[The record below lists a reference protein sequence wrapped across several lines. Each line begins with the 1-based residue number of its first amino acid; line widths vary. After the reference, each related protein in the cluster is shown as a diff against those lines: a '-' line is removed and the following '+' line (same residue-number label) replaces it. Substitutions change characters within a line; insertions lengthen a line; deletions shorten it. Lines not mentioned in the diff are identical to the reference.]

1 MEIEGSGNELDAGM
15 TGSQDQGESTEAPIE
30 TTSQDT
36 TSPQTPTEAPQKQ
49 FYQHEIDA
57 IITHNKKQAYEKG
70 KREAMAEMDRLRAQ
84 PSNPTQGQS
93 QATDIDALVNERVNQ
108 RFDEVVR
115 QNHAAQLERTLTN
128 QMDEARK
135 KYNDFDSVTEHL
147 RASDGK
153 GAATALLLAVEA
165 GIPNIGDIVYEF
177 GKDPVKMASLA
188 QLRQTAP
195 DSFNHQMR
203 ALADSIHKN
212 QQALSTAK
220 FAPEPLTT
228 NKPSVIPTGSADGES
243 IDFYSKQYQVL
254 SR

>member
-1 MEIEGSGNELDAGM
+1 MEIEGSGNELDASM
-15 TGSQDQGESTEAPIE
+15 TGSQDQGASTEAPIE
-30 TTSQDT
+30 TTSNET

-70 KREAMAEMDRLRAQ
+70 KREAMAEMERLRSQPATQHQAQ
-84 PSNPTQGQS
+84 D
-93 QATDIDALVNERVNQ
+93 QATDIDSLVNERVNQ

-135 KYNDFDSVTEHL
+135 KYSDFDNVTEHL
-147 RASDGK
+147 RASNGQ

-177 GKDPVKMASLA
+177 GKDPVKMAALA

-220 FAPEPLTT
+220 FPPEPLTT
-228 NKPSVIPTGSADGES
+228 NKPSVISTNSADGES
-243 IDFYSKQYQVL
+243 IEHYSTKY
-254 SR
+254 RG